1 MCRFDR
7 NGGGEICHR
16 RREIFFLLLQNAG
29 VIEFSVLFGWS

>member
-16 RREIFFLLLQNAG
+16 RREIFFLQKAG
-29 VIEFSVLFGWS
+29 VIYFSVLFGWS

>member
-1 MCRFDR
+1 MCSFDR

-16 RREIFFLLLQNAG
+16 RREIFFFLQKAG